1 MTINKKIVLI
11 GAGSA
16 AFGPATLMD
25 ISSSEILTGS
35 TIVLVDINEEKLNRT
50 HDILVKENEIGGNKF
65 SIEKTTD
72 RKEAL
77 KDADFI
83 IVSIENGDRFSLR
96 YQDNIIPRSHST
108 TEMMAENGGPG
119 GFFHSARQIPEHVR
133 IGEDIMN
140 ICPDAFLIV
149 YSNPVS
155 RISLALKRAV
165 PGLKFIG
172 LCHQIGLL
180 TPKFLSE
187 MMGRKMEEMKV
198 ITGGLNHFAFILG
211 LEDWNTGE
219 NLLPE
224 FNKKC
229 WDYFKDKW
237 DRFAYA
243 DLTFE
248 LYKRLKYFCYA
259 GDNHVCEY
267 LQVGSQYTKI
277 EDIKEWLDMMDSGN
291 KAMNDRMRRLHKRLK
306 KGRYPKNGAF
316 QEMKSGERAIP
327 IIEAIIQDSNSYEMA
342 VNIPNDGII
351 TNLPQDLVLECSAY
365 IDKNGAHGVKLGD
378 IPKQIAAI
386 LRIEATIQDLCVE
399 AILKKSKELAIACLA
414 TDVNCGSFER
424 AEAIFEDM
432 MKVQR
437 HYLPDF
443 K

>member
-1 MTINKKIVLI
+1 MVDKKIVLI

-25 ISSSEILTGS
+25 INSSEILTGS
-35 TIVLVDINEEKLNRT
+35 TIVLVDINEEKLNRAY
-50 HDILVKENEIGGNKF
+50 DILVKENEIGGNKF
-65 SIEKTTD
+65 TIEKTTD

-77 KDADFI
+77 RDADFI

-96 YQDNIIPRSHST
+96 YQDNIIPRSHGT

-140 ICPDAFLIV
+140 ICPDAFLFV
-149 YSNPVS
+149 YSNPVA
-155 RISLALKRAV
+155 RINLALKRAV
-165 PGLKFIG
+165 PGLKFMG

-187 MMGRKMEEMKV
+187 MMERKMEEMKV

-219 NLLPE
+219 DLLPE
-224 FNKKC
+224 FNKRC

-237 DRFAYA
+237 DRFHYA

-248 LYKRLKYFCYA
+248 LYKRLNYFCYA

-277 EDIKEWLDMMDSGN
+277 EDIKDWLDSMDSGN
-291 KAMNDRMRRLHKRLK
+291 KAMNDRMQRLHKRLK
-306 KGRYPKNGAF
+306 KGRYPKKGAF
-316 QEMKSGERAIP
+316 QDLKSGERAIP

-342 VNIPNDGII
+342 VNVPNEGII
-351 TNLPQDLVLECSAY
+351 TNLPRDLVVECSAW

-399 AILKKSKELAIACLA
+399 AILKRSKELAIACLA
-414 TDVNCGSFER
+414 FDVNCGSFEK

-437 HYLPDF
+437 QYLPDF